1 MANSGITV
9 SWSDALVVSG
19 ATRRKYVMNGIGSQ
33 NVCRVI
39 CRTANGCRLNAT
51 VLFDWND

>member
-1 MANSGITV
+1 MANGGITV

-33 NVCRVI
+33 NVRRVI
-39 CRTANGCRLNAT
+39 CRAANGCRLKAT
-51 VLFDWND
+51 VLFDWED